1 MEAYVVWRSRP
12 VFITNTFRDTHAER
26 DCLHNH
32 VFQELEE
39 RPKERFHHLEPID
52 LHFRGRR
59 GRGGRRNRS
68 GGVRRRSYGARRG
81 VGR

>member
-1 MEAYVVWRSRP
+1 MQAYAVWRLRP
-12 VFITNTFRDTHAER
+12 VFISSTFRDMHAER
-26 DCLHNH
+26 DYLRNH

-39 RPKERFHHLEPID
+39 RLKERFHHLEPID

-59 GRGGRRNRS
+59 CRGGRRNRS
-68 GGVRRRSYGARRG
+68 GWVRRRSYGARRG